1 MTFSTLKGWKAGS
14 VLVVAIPLNLRKRF
28 ILRKFNELLAK
39 RHTRRR
45 GQRTFRESQALYPI
59 AAQFDCHSLK
69 KILDTYDMR
78 QSQPDLT
85 LWEIGDRLALGTKLT
100 REELA
105 DFKRPQEERAGGGF
119 IQEACLGTPDH
130 RRGRERDIFP
140 AFSTRS

>member
-1 MTFSTLKGWKAGS
+1 MGWKAGS

-28 ILRKFNELLAK
+28 ILQKFSELLAK
-39 RHTRRR
+39 HHTRRR

-59 AAQFDCHSLK
+59 AAQFNCHSLK

-85 LWEIGDRLALGTKLT
+85 LWEIGDRLALGTRLT

-105 DFKRPQEERAGGGF
+105 ASSVRKKSVLAVAASKKLALASRIIDGVG
-119 IQEACLGTPDH
+119 
-130 RRGRERDIFP
+130 RGVFP